1 MGNTHIK
8 LLAAAFS
15 VLSITQFF
23 MVSNLAH
30 QVNTYTDNVTASIV
44 AAVPMRERVHLRRS
58 LPLKRGD
65 GAMVH
70 FLRSR
75 EMHSAPSEKHPTCDA
90 RVIGPNGRVVTV
102 CNTRGAT
109 ETTDQK

>member
-30 QVNTYTDNVTASIV
+30 QVNTYTDNATASIV
-44 AAVPMRERVHLRRS
+44 AAAPMRERMHLRIH
-58 LPLKRGD
+58 PLKRGD
-65 GAMVH
+65 GKMVH
-70 FLRSR
+70 VLRSR
-75 EMHSAPSEKHPTCDA
+75 GMHSAPSEKRPTCDA
-90 RVIGPNGRVVTV
+90 KLIGPTGRVVTV
-102 CNTRGAT
+102 CNTRGAA
-109 ETTDQK
+109 ETTNQGK